1 MFSICIYQKKK
12 LHILYSLIL
21 QSDCNITEINM
32 WFFFLITLWSLV
44 VLQVLI
50 YSVCVRWDSSIH
62 CFSQHMSKTART
74 GTGQNGK
81 DSETKSK
88 SHRYLRTWAVNLCAL
103 PGKAWAGDRIVEGR
117 IQTPTFQYLCIV
129 CVPIPVGVLTTASNT
144 FPRH

>member
-1 MFSICIYQKKK
+1 MFSIYIYQKKK

-103 PGKAWAGDRIVEGR
+103 PGKAW
-117 IQTPTFQYLCIV
+117 
-129 CVPIPVGVLTTASNT
+129 VPIWNAVTTGWRISLMCHCVS
-144 FPRH
+144 PHLVPS